1 MSNLKDVLK
10 NVKYL
15 LLDMDGTVYLGG
27 KLIGNMDKTLD
38 KIRKAGKKII
48 YLTNNS
54 SKSV

>member
-54 SKSV
+54 